1 MDFTVTN
8 PQDFSNGS
16 QIALATYGTQK
27 FLDVNRAPACNSACL
42 GGAGNVRKNQCN
54 NCGACGGC
62 AALLFVKN
70 CGGNFPPSCTR
81 PPSAFLPTGG
91 GGCSGNR
98 SQMVACNSGGWSLY
112 LLDGKFSLWTNMK
125 AHTSEPLQ
133 YNLNGSTRIQALIA
147 ADEMKSEISFSVTNT
162 TAEGCYS
169 STSSCSCAVS
179 GNMNFDGFDRRSPN
193 FFLNVGGRGWSFN
206 DLVDN
211 PDSTNEFKVANQDSE
226 EASQLWRNQ
235 SYNFDGD
242 VDEAMQVMHVSAE

>member
-8 PQDFSNGS
+8 PQDFLSGS
-16 QIALATYGTQK
+16 QIALASYGSQK
-27 FLDVNRAPACNSACL
+27 FLDVNRAPACNRALCL
-42 GGAGNVRKNQCN
+42 GGAGNVRQKQCN
-54 NCGACGGC
+54 NCECAGC
-62 AALLFVKN
+62 PAPLFVRN
-70 CGGNFPPSCTR
+70 CGGNFPLGGNCA
-81 PPSAFLPTGG
+81 SAFLPTGG
-91 GGCSGNR
+91 GGCSGNS

-112 LLDGKFSLWTNMK
+112 LSDGKFSLWTNMK

-147 ADEMKSEISFSVTNT
+147 ADEMKSEISFNVTNT

-206 DLVDN
+206 DLVDD
-211 PDSTNEFKVANQDSE
+211 PDSTNEFKVANPDSWN
-226 EASQLWRNQ
+226 ASQLWRNQ

-242 VDEAMQVMHVSAE
+242 VDEAIQLMHVSAE